1 MIFRNGNNSKGKTLK
16 ARNFHES
23 YGILT
28 PFEEVYP
35 KFFLSYGVCK
45 FFLLSIFLGNES
57 IAIASAIGT
66 NKAKEKA
73 KLLAR
78 WVKY

>member
-16 ARNFHES
+16 ARNFHKS

-35 KFFLSYGVCK
+35 KFFFVLWS
-45 FFLLSIFLGNES
+45 LQIFSFVDIFG
-57 IAIASAIGT
+57 
-66 NKAKEKA
+66 K
-73 KLLAR
+73 
-78 WVKY
+78 

>member
-1 MIFRNGNNSKGKTLK
+1 MISETGNTSKGKTLK

-45 FFLLSIFLGNES
+45 FFLLSIFLGNKF
-57 IAIASAIGT
+57 IAIAFAIGT

-73 KLLAR
+73 RLSAR
-78 WVKY
+78 WVEH